1 MVQSKDGINSIASC
15 HSLSHHKFRW
25 LQYHFFSFLFALFPL
40 LEVKKKKLHTTESSW
55 CHESRGRMVSSS
67 VGWQRLCAHSR
78 LDYFTA
84 AIQKLIGFFAICG
97 LFFFFFSS
105 TVFVSLKKRKLP
117 RTYII
122 SQCARH
128 ARWWEQLFLTNT
140 VHLQPPTQAL
150 DKWWSYPAKN
160 RYIAAP
166 WIPNRLSL
174 FSPSVLRHDACTVA
188 ARKVWCIVG
197 KVIHWLKG
205 ISEYTGGKMKHCCRC
220 WCRQKTLRLCSWSS
234 ETAVILWKKKKKNC
248 QLNFYF
254 LSLCF
259 FCTSLPVFSSAWGAT
274 DATSRKICFKAKWQ
288 YLF

>member
-1 MVQSKDGINSIASC
+1 MELILLLLVTVC
-15 HSLSHHKFRW
+15 HITSSDDFNTI
-25 LQYHFFSFLFALFPL
+25 FFLFFCTFSIIGGK
-40 LEVKKKKLHTTESSW
+40 KKKKLHTTESSW

-160 RYIAAP
+160 RSIAAL
-166 WIPNRLSL
+166 WIPNRLS
-174 FSPSVLRHDACTVA
+174 FQPLRFMT
-188 ARKVWCIVG
+188 WCVYSSCKKGVVYRG
-197 KVIHWLKG
+197 KSYPLTEG

>member
-1 MVQSKDGINSIASC
+1 MTSIPFFFCTFSIIGGKKKKNFTRQNLVDAMSPEDG
-15 HSLSHHKFRW
+15 W
-25 LQYHFFSFLFALFPL
+25 FPL
-40 LEVKKKKLHTTESSW
+40 LLVDRDCVHTAGWIILPPQSRSW
-55 CHESRGRMVSSS
+55 LDFLQS
-67 VGWQRLCAHSR
+67 VV
-78 LDYFTA
+78 
-84 AIQKLIGFFAICG
+84 FFS
-97 LFFFFFSS
+97 FFFSS
-105 TVFVSLKKRKLP
+105 TVFVCLKKRKLP

-174 FSPSVLRHDACTVA
+174 FSPSVLWHDACTVA

-197 KVIHWLKG
+197 KVIHWLR
-205 ISEYTGGKMKHCCRC
+205 EYLSIQAVR
-220 WCRQKTLRLCSWSS
+220 WSIVV
-234 ETAVILWKKKKKNC
+234 AVGADKRPSVCVAGVQRRPWSFEKKKKKNC

>member
-1 MVQSKDGINSIASC
+1 MTSIP
-15 HSLSHHKFRW
+15 
-25 LQYHFFSFLFALFPL
+25 FFFFFFALFPL
-40 LEVKKKKLHTTESSW
+40 LEVKKKKNFTRQNLVDAMSPEDGWFPLLLVDRDCVHTAGWIILPPQSRSW
-55 CHESRGRMVSSS
+55 LDFLQS
-67 VGWQRLCAHSR
+67 VV
-78 LDYFTA
+78 
-84 AIQKLIGFFAICG
+84 FFS
-97 LFFFFFSS
+97 FFFSS

-205 ISEYTGGKMKHCCRC
+205 ISEYTGSKMKHCCRC
-220 WCRQKTLRLCSWSS
+220 WCRQKTHRLCSWSS
-234 ETAVILWKKKKKNC
+234 ETAVIYQAATDPLKKKTPKNC

-259 FCTSLPVFSSAWGAT
+259 FCTSLPVFSSARGAT

>member
-25 LQYHFFSFLFALFPL
+25 LQYHFFFALFPL
-40 LEVKKKKLHTTESSW
+40 LEVKKKKNFTRQNLVDAMSPEDGWFPLLLVDRDCVHTAGWIILPPQSRSW
-55 CHESRGRMVSSS
+55 LDFLQS
-67 VGWQRLCAHSR
+67 VV
-78 LDYFTA
+78 
-84 AIQKLIGFFAICG
+84 FFS
-97 LFFFFFSS
+97 FFFSS
-105 TVFVSLKKRKLP
+105 TVFVCLKKRKLP

-160 RYIAAP
+160 RSIAAL
-166 WIPNRLSL
+166 WIPNRLS
-174 FSPSVLRHDACTVA
+174 FQPLRFMT
-188 ARKVWCIVG
+188 WCVYSSCKKGVVYRG
-197 KVIHWLKG
+197 KSYPLTEG

>member
-1 MVQSKDGINSIASC
+1 MTSIP
-15 HSLSHHKFRW
+15 
-25 LQYHFFSFLFALFPL
+25 FFFFFFALFPL
-40 LEVKKKKLHTTESSW
+40 LEVKKKKNFTRQNLVDAMSPEDGWFPLLLVDRDCVHTAGWIILPPQSRSW
-55 CHESRGRMVSSS
+55 LDFLQS
-67 VGWQRLCAHSR
+67 VV
-78 LDYFTA
+78 
-84 AIQKLIGFFAICG
+84 FFS
-97 LFFFFFSS
+97 FFFSS
-105 TVFVSLKKRKLP
+105 TVFVCLKKRKLP

-160 RYIAAP
+160 RSIAAL
-166 WIPNRLSL
+166 WIPNRLS
-174 FSPSVLRHDACTVA
+174 FQPLRFMTWCVYSS
-188 ARKVWCIVG
+188 RKKGVVYRG
-197 KVIHWLKG
+197 KSYPLTEG

-220 WCRQKTLRLCSWSS
+220 WCRQKTHRLCSWSS
-234 ETAVILWKKKKKNC
+234 ETAVIYQAATDPLKKKTPKNC

>member
-1 MVQSKDGINSIASC
+1 MTSIP
-15 HSLSHHKFRW
+15 FF
-25 LQYHFFSFLFALFPL
+25 FFSFCTFSIIGGK
-40 LEVKKKKLHTTESSW
+40 KKKKLHTTESSW

>member
-1 MVQSKDGINSIASC
+1 MELILLLLVTVC
-15 HSLSHHKFRW
+15 HITSSDDFNTI
-25 LQYHFFSFLFALFPL
+25 FFLFFCTFSIIGGK
-40 LEVKKKKLHTTESSW
+40 KKKKLHTTESSW

-205 ISEYTGGKMKHCCRC
+205 ISEYTGSKMKHCCRC

>member
-1 MVQSKDGINSIASC
+1 MELILLLLVTVC
-15 HSLSHHKFRW
+15 HITSSDDFNTI
-25 LQYHFFSFLFALFPL
+25 FFLFFCTFSIIGGK
-40 LEVKKKKLHTTESSW
+40 KKKKLHTTESSW

-205 ISEYTGGKMKHCCRC
+205 ISEYTGSKMKHCCRC
-220 WCRQKTLRLCSWSS
+220 WCRQKTHRLCSWSS
-234 ETAVILWKKKKKNC
+234 ETAVILWKKKKKK
-248 QLNFYF
+248 LSAKLLFPLFVFF
-254 LSLCF
+254 LHF
-259 FCTSLPVFSSAWGAT
+259 FTSF
-274 DATSRKICFKAKWQ
+274 
-288 YLF
+288 LFCLRRDWCNVKENLL

>member
-1 MVQSKDGINSIASC
+1 MTSIPFFFCTFSIIGGKKKKNFTRQNLVDAMSPEDGWFPLLLVDRDCVHTAGWIILPPQSRS
-15 HSLSHHKFRW
+15 W
-25 LQYHFFSFLFALFPL
+25 LDFLQSVVFFSFFFP
-40 LEVKKKKLHTTESSW
+40 
-55 CHESRGRMVSSS
+55 
-67 VGWQRLCAHSR
+67 
-78 LDYFTA
+78 
-84 AIQKLIGFFAICG
+84 
-97 LFFFFFSS
+97 S

-174 FSPSVLRHDACTVA
+174 FSPSVLWHDACTVA

-220 WCRQKTLRLCSWSS
+220 WCRQKTHRLCSWSS
-234 ETAVILWKKKKKNC
+234 ETAVILWKKKKKK
-248 QLNFYF
+248 LSAKLLFPLFVFF
-254 LSLCF
+254 LHF
-259 FCTSLPVFSSAWGAT
+259 FTSF
-274 DATSRKICFKAKWQ
+274 
-288 YLF
+288 LFCLRRDWCNVKENLL

>member
-1 MVQSKDGINSIASC
+1 MTSIP
-15 HSLSHHKFRW
+15 FF
-25 LQYHFFSFLFALFPL
+25 FFSFCTFSIIGGK
-40 LEVKKKKLHTTESSW
+40 KKKKLHTTESSW

-197 KVIHWLKG
+197 KVIHWLR
-205 ISEYTGGKMKHCCRC
+205 EYLSIQAVR
-220 WCRQKTLRLCSWSS
+220 WSIVV
-234 ETAVILWKKKKKNC
+234 AVGADKRPTVCVAGVQRRPWSFEKKKKKTV
-248 QLNFYF
+248 
-254 LSLCF
+254 S
-259 FCTSLPVFSSAWGAT
+259 
-274 DATSRKICFKAKWQ
+274 
-288 YLF
+288 

>member
-1 MVQSKDGINSIASC
+1 
-15 HSLSHHKFRW
+15 
-25 LQYHFFSFLFALFPL
+25 
-40 LEVKKKKLHTTESSW
+40 
-55 CHESRGRMVSSS
+55 MVSSS

-197 KVIHWLKG
+197 KVIHWLR
-205 ISEYTGGKMKHCCRC
+205 EYLSIQAVR
-220 WCRQKTLRLCSWSS
+220 WSIVV
-234 ETAVILWKKKKKNC
+234 AVGADKRPTVCVAGVQRRPWSFEKKKKKTV
-248 QLNFYF
+248 
-254 LSLCF
+254 S
-259 FCTSLPVFSSAWGAT
+259 
-274 DATSRKICFKAKWQ
+274 
-288 YLF
+288 